1 MDNKLIEDLLKR
13 LSARTIKYFNN
24 DLAISCNSDF
34 KIEQVD
40 VINCL
45 DITSF
50 ITLNGSVSGIVGM
63 SVSKHFAKDMAKCF
77 LFGDPTEEEVEEV
90 SLECVSET
98 LNVTL
103 GNILHELDAIKDGGS
118 VDISTPYTMHNSV
131 IITKRK
137 DGIMY
142 LVDLMVQDSKVLLTY
157 FK

>member
-13 LSARTIKYFNN
+13 LSIRTVEYFDN
-24 DLAISCNSDF
+24 DLAISCNGDF

-40 VINCL
+40 AIDCL

-50 ITLNGSVSGIVGM
+50 ITLNGSMGGTVGM
-63 SVSKHFAKDMAKCF
+63 SVSKQFAKDMAKCF
-77 LFGDPTEEEVEEV
+77 LFGDPTEEEVEAV
-90 SLECVSET
+90 SSECVSET

-131 IITKRK
+131 TITKKK